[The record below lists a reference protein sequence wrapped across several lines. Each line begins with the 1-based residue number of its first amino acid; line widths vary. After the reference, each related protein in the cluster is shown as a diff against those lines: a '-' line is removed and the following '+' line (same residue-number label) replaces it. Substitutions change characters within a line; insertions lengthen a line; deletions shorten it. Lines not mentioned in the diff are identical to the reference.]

1 MVSRVEKRIYSND
14 DHFPLL
20 GSKVHDRL
28 RAQLNFIVEA
38 DKLKNTLR
46 QTILTDGSRR
56 ENSAEHSWHI
66 ALCALVLSE
75 YATDGTL
82 DVLRVIQMLIVHDL
96 VEIDAGDTYCYDE
109 KERADQAEREEKA
122 ADRIFNILPQDQSE
136 TLRALWDEYEAR
148 ATPESRFA
156 NALDRF
162 QPLLNNYV
170 TEGESWKQ
178 HGVKRSQVMERM
190 KPVGDG
196 APAIWVFVCDFLED
210 AVERGY
216 LGD

>member
-1 MVSRVEKRIYSND
+1 MVSHVEKRICSSD
-14 DHFPLL
+14 DKIQLL
-20 GSKVHDRL
+20 EAKDHDRL
-28 RAQLNFIVEA
+28 RSQINFIVEA

-46 QTILTDGSRR
+46 QTVLTDGSRR

-109 KERADQAEREEKA
+109 KGREDQAEREEKA
-122 ADRIFNILPQDQSE
+122 ADRIFNILPPDQSE
-136 TLRALWDEYEAR
+136 ALRALWDEYEAR

-178 HGVKRSQVMERM
+178 HGIKRSQVMERM

-196 APAIWVFVCDFLED
+196 APAIWAFVCEFLED